1 MNRLWVRLAGA
12 FLAVALLAVVGV
24 AVVVDRA
31 TESSFRSY
39 IGRQNMLGGNPDLP
53 AALEAH
59 YAASG
64 TWDGADALLPGQR
77 GAAAGGRGAG
87 QGPAQGRGE
96 GPGYLLA
103 AADGTILVANNAADV
118 QRPLTG
124 DERDRAVPLVVE
136 GRTVGY
142 LSRTGVEAQALDRAE
157 QRFLDEVSTA
167 LALAAV
173 GAIALALV
181 LALGLSW
188 ALLRPLRALQQSSE
202 AIARGD
208 LGAQMTV
215 TGPTEYRTVASAFN
229 RMSAALA
236 ESTAL
241 RQRMTSDI
249 AHELRAPVS
258 VMRAQ
263 LEAML
268 DGVFPLNADQLA
280 IVYDETLHLGRL
292 IEALRTLTRP
302 EAGRLPLNFT
312 AVDPAALA
320 QRVATEFLPLAQDQ
334 QIALDT
340 AIEPDL
346 PAIRAGQLPALKL
359 LFCLARAH
367 PWLAGTLLLADAGL
381 FRRNPAKA
389 LDALASLLA
398 EPDRRLLAENP
409 PLRERFAASFVE
421 AYRQGIGGAMTEA
434 AVIARPR
441 GFRLE
446 DIAIP
451 VHVYQGGLDRHVPP
465 TMGRHIAQALP
476 QGRLRFYP
484 DEGHLSIVVN
494 HFADCLGDF
503 QETQP

>member
-1 MNRLWVRLAGA
+1 MNRLWVRLAGT

-53 AALEAH
+53 AALEAY

-64 TWDGADALLPGQR
+64 TWDGAEALLPGQH
-77 GAAAGGRGAG
+77 GAAAAGRGAG
-87 QGPAQGRGE
+87 QGPAQGRGGE

-103 AADGTILVANNAADV
+103 DADGTILVANNAADV
-118 QRPLTG
+118 QRPLTD
-124 DERDRAVPLVVE
+124 DERDRAVPLVVD

-142 LSRTGVEAQALDRAE
+142 LSRTGVEAQVLDRAE
-157 QRFLDEVSTA
+157 QRFLDEVSAA

-181 LALGLSW
+181 LALVLSW

-208 LGAQMTV
+208 LGAQMAV
-215 TGPTEYRTVASAFN
+215 TGPTEYRMVASAFN

-268 DGVFPLNADQLA
+268 DGVFPINADQLA

-292 IEALRTLTRP
+292 IEDLRTLTRA

-312 AVDPAALA
+312 AVDPPALA
-320 QRVATEFLPLAQDQ
+320 QRMVTEFLPLAQDQ
-334 QIALDT
+334 QIALDA
-340 AIEPDL
+340 AIEPGL
-346 PAIRAGQLPALKL
+346 PAIRADDDRLRQV
-359 LFCLARAH
+359 FSN
-367 PWLAGTLLLADAGL
+367 LLANALAHTPVGGRITVSARRGAGVVRFGVADTGPGLTPEQAAHVFERFYRTDDARQRDQGGSGL
-381 FRRNPAKA
+381 GLAIAHELVRLHGGRIAVESAPGAGSTFTFEIP
-389 LDALASLLA
+389 LDATA
-398 EPDRRLLAENP
+398 P
-409 PLRERFAASFVE
+409 
-421 AYRQGIGGAMTEA
+421 
-434 AVIARPR
+434 
-441 GFRLE
+441 
-446 DIAIP
+446 
-451 VHVYQGGLDRHVPP
+451 HP
-465 TMGRHIAQALP
+465 THNGPAT
-476 QGRLRFYP
+476 
-484 DEGHLSIVVN
+484 S
-494 HFADCLGDF
+494 
-503 QETQP
+503 

>member
-24 AVVVDRA
+24 AVVVNRA

-77 GAAAGGRGAG
+77 GGAAGGRGAG

-292 IEALRTLTRP
+292 IEDLRTLTRA
-302 EAGRLPLNFT
+302 EAGRLPLNL
-312 AVDPAALA
+312 ASIDPAALA

-334 QIALDT
+334 RIALDT

-346 PAIRAGQLPALKL
+346 PAIRADDDRLRQV
-359 LFCLARAH
+359 FSN
-367 PWLAGTLLLADAGL
+367 LLA
-381 FRRNPAKA
+381 N
-389 LDALASLLA
+389 ALAHTPAGGRITVSAERGADVVRFGVADTGPGLA
-398 EPDRRLLAENP
+398 PEQAAHVF
-409 PLRERFAASFVE
+409 ERFYRTDDARQRDQGGSGLGLAIAHELVRLHDGRIAVESAPGVGSTFTFEIPIEAAS
-421 AYRQGIGGAMTEA
+421 
-434 AVIARPR
+434 P
-441 GFRLE
+441 
-446 DIAIP
+446 
-451 VHVYQGGLDRHVPP
+451 HP
-465 TMGRHIAQALP
+465 TPNGPA
-476 QGRLRFYP
+476 
-484 DEGHLSIVVN
+484 S
-494 HFADCLGDF
+494 
-503 QETQP
+503 

>member
-77 GAAAGGRGAG
+77 GGAAGGRGAG

-292 IEALRTLTRP
+292 IEDLRTLTRA

-346 PAIRAGQLPALKL
+346 PAIRADDDRLRQV
-359 LFCLARAH
+359 FSN
-367 PWLAGTLLLADAGL
+367 LLA
-381 FRRNPAKA
+381 N
-389 LDALASLLA
+389 ALAHTPAGGRITVSAGRGAGVVRFGVADTGPGLA
-398 EPDRRLLAENP
+398 PEQAAHVF
-409 PLRERFAASFVE
+409 ERFYRTDDARQRDQGGSGLGLAIAHELVRLHGGRIAVESAPGVGSTFTFEIPIEAAS
-421 AYRQGIGGAMTEA
+421 
-434 AVIARPR
+434 P
-441 GFRLE
+441 
-446 DIAIP
+446 
-451 VHVYQGGLDRHVPP
+451 HP
-465 TMGRHIAQALP
+465 TPNGPA
-476 QGRLRFYP
+476 
-484 DEGHLSIVVN
+484 S
-494 HFADCLGDF
+494 
-503 QETQP
+503 